1 MDKITLTTASLGS
14 YFQDM
19 TGGVIKIHKPIR
31 TRIKELLTRPRVAVI
46 VGFNG
51 SNELK
56 IEHRRISWQ
65 EWRAEAQSI
74 LIDLIDDQ
82 LDKYENEVWGRH
94 I

>member
-1 MDKITLTTASLGS
+1 MDKMTLTTSS
-14 YFQDM
+14 YCEGFE
-19 TGGVIKIHKPIR
+19 GAIIKIHKPFR